1 MEERKQKLIRRIV
14 GMRPKG
20 RPPQMDFYESGM
32 IFVLNFLYDNKEKE
46 IIAGDIAKKLDV
58 STARVAKLLS
68 KLTLKELIYTYPLES
83 DKRKTVV
90 CLTEKGK
97 LHTQR
102 KRKEHDDKISNL
114 IDKVGIEDME
124 TFVNISEKIIKA
136 FEEDRRD
143 SFDKDL

>member
-1 MEERKQKLIRRIV
+1 MDERKEKLIKKIV
-14 GMRPKG
+14 SMRPKG
-20 RPPQMDFYESGM
+20 RPPHMDFYESGM
-32 IFVLNFLYDNKEKE
+32 IFVLNFLYDNSKKE

-97 LHTQR
+97 LIL
-102 KRKEHDDKISNL
+102 KINEKNTTISLASLL
-114 IDKVGIEDME
+114 IK
-124 TFVNISEKIIKA
+124 SE
-136 FEEDRRD
+136 
-143 SFDKDL
+143 

>member
-1 MEERKQKLIRRIV
+1 MDERREKLIKRIV
-14 GMRPKG
+14 NMRPKG

-32 IFVLNFLYDNKEKE
+32 IFVLNFLFDNEDKE

-68 KLTLKELIYTYPLES
+68 KLTLKELVYTYPLEN

-97 LHTQR
+97 LHTR
-102 KRKEHDDKISNL
+102 KKRKEHDEHIGML
-114 IDKVGIEDME
+114 IDKVGIDDME
-124 TFVNISEKIIKA
+124 TFVNISEKIMKV
-136 FEEDRRD
+136 FEEGRRD
-143 SFDKDL
+143 SFDKDI

>member
-1 MEERKQKLIRRIV
+1 MDERKEKLIKKIV
-14 GMRPKG
+14 SMRPKG
-20 RPPQMDFYESGM
+20 RPPHMDFYESGM
-32 IFVLNFLYDNKEKE
+32 IFVLNFLYDNSKKE

-97 LHTQR
+97 LHTQN
-102 KRKEHDDKISNL
+102 KRKEHDDKLSKL

-136 FEEDRRD
+136 FEKDRRD